1 MSQIDT
7 ATPGVTNLGIR
18 DKSFRA
24 LPQTPLNLPQHLPV
38 HHILASKGKVGSNF
52 LNLASQTPE
61 AVYGSETFRNGSI
74 FHNASTE
81 FLRRSISKG
90 NNCIVRRLIPSDIND
105 VSNVV
110 LYLDVLP
117 VDVPLY
123 EKEDDGSLKL
133 DAGGNPV
140 PVKDGAGDKTVPGFS
155 VFWVVDFEENKYGD
169 YAPGVAGVRQGVQTA
184 GGEESKQYPIFEF
197 AAQDVGSAGNLLAV
211 RIWASLRSDLETF
224 PNHYIEDAGVF
235 PMNFGLLEMID
246 PTKGTTNDK
255 LTPFGALSAQMAVKE
270 GAINPLTDGLIDF
283 DTIVDSSFITT
294 DSPVGTGLG
303 HAHVYYKNL
312 KELTA
317 KFRVAEIAAQDDHTD
332 VELLQE
338 DGEGVFNFVSFV
350 NSNGSPYQAVKLVDG
365 DGSIRLTK
373 NTHIYL
379 KGGTDGTITDDLF
392 DALVRQDVENYS
404 NPLHP
409 YQDIVL
415 HPESIIYDVGY
426 SLDTKKAL
434 CKFIALRKDTFV
446 VFSTF
451 IEGKRLPIEEQYSL
465 GVSIKAM
472 LDLYPE
478 SSYFATAAVRAMII
492 AGSGRIVGSGYL
504 DRVPLSFEVLSKS
517 AGFMGASDGRWVEGK
532 LFDRAP
538 ESVITGMKDI
548 DIDFIPAI
556 TAKNFWVSGINFPAN
571 YKVDQKFFPALKT
584 VYDNDTSVL
593 TSYFNASAA
602 AYLSKIGHHA
612 WREYSGTISLT
623 NTEFERDVNTFISNL
638 TTNRFNNIITVVP
651 ECKITEHDAI
661 RGFSWTLVVKMYAN
675 NSRTVQTLNIDAY
688 RASDLG

>member
-1 MSQIDT
+1 MSQYDT

-24 LPQTPLNLPQHLPV
+24 LPPLPLDLPQHLPV

-90 NNCIVRRLIPSDIND
+90 NNCIVRRLIPSDIKD
-105 VSNVV
+105 VANVV

-117 VDVPLY
+117 TEVPVY
-123 EKEDDGSLKL
+123 EKELDGTLKL

-140 PVKDGAGDKTVPGFS
+140 PVKDGLVDKKIPGFS
-155 VFWVVDFEENKYGD
+155 VFWVVDFAENDYGD
-169 YAPGVAGVRQGVQTA
+169 YAPGVAGVRTGVQTA

-197 AAQDVGSAGNLLAV
+197 AASDVGSAGNLLAI
-211 RIWASLRSDLETF
+211 RMWPSLRTDMDTF
-224 PNHYIEDAGVF
+224 PSHYLEDAGVF

-246 PTKGTTNDK
+246 PAKGTVNNK

-283 DTIVDSSFITT
+283 DSIVDGSFINT

-303 HAHVYYKNL
+303 FAHAYYKNL
-312 KELTA
+312 NDLTA
-317 KFRVAEIAAQDDHTD
+317 KFREAEVAALDDFTD
-332 VELLQE
+332 PELLA
-338 DGEGVFNFVSFV
+338 EGANGTFNFISFV

-365 DGSIRLTK
+365 TGSVRLTK

-379 KGGTDGTITDDLF
+379 QGADDGTITEDLF
-392 DALVRQDVENYS
+392 DALVREDVENYS

-409 YQDIVL
+409 YNDIVL

-426 SLDTKKAL
+426 TLETKKAL
-434 CKFIALRKDTFV
+434 CKFISLRKDTFV
-446 VFSTF
+446 IFSTF
-451 IEGKRLPIEEQYSL
+451 IAGKRLPIEEQYSL

-478 SSYFATAAVRAMII
+478 SSYFATAAVRAMIM
-492 AGSGRIVGSGYL
+492 AGSGRIVGSSYL
-504 DRVPLSFEVLSKS
+504 ERVPLSFEVLSKS
-517 AGFMGASDGRWVEGK
+517 AGFMGAADGRWVEGK

-548 DIDFIPAI
+548 DIDFVPQI
-556 TAKNFWVSGINFPAN
+556 TARNFWLSGINFPMN

-623 NTEFERDVNTFISNL
+623 NTEFERDVNTFITGL
-638 TTNRFNNIITVVP
+638 TTNRFNNIITVIP
-651 ECKITEHDAI
+651 ECTITEHDAI
-661 RGFSWTLVVKMYAN
+661 RGYSWTLVVKMYAN